1 MDSPN
6 WQQLFEMAGL
16 TWADFREVMPQRFL
30 PLYADAVHSWEGPFF
45 GVENQRV
52 RVTSASLGGKAVFFE
67 VVQPWEEAPSGGA
80 VSTQI
85 SRFLA
90 LRQALWLVVFGVAT
104 VLAWRHVGQGH
115 ADWQGAWRVTA
126 SVLVLAGVNWLYG
139 SRHSFVAAEELASAF
154 DWLNAILF
162 CGVIGGV
169 GYLAVEPAARRWW
182 PWSIITMRRLLD
194 GRILDRA
201 IWSDVLLGVVVGL
214 GCLLLRQVGTLANQL
229 LGVSVS
235 GLNDFDPSQNLLD
248 HFGLRY
254 KVAVFITAILTAV
267 LESLLMLTLVVTVRR
282 AAKSTIVTIL
292 FVVLVLS
299 VLGIVGRGMVS
310 PIDWLSRALLLT
322 IEAWVLI
329 RFGLV
334 PTMTAMAIFYAVNN
348 SPLTLDWSRW
358 YAATGF
364 AVVTTVAAALVFSW
378 RLARVR

>member
-1 MDSPN
+1 
-6 WQQLFEMAGL
+6 
-16 TWADFREVMPQRFL
+16 
-30 PLYADAVHSWEGPFF
+30 
-45 GVENQRV
+45 
-52 RVTSASLGGKAVFFE
+52 
-67 VVQPWEEAPSGGA
+67 
-80 VSTQI
+80 
-85 SRFLA
+85 
-90 LRQALWLVVFGVAT
+90 VAA

-115 ADWQGAWRVTA
+115 ADWLGAWRVTA
-126 SVLVLAGVNWLYG
+126 SVLVLAAVNWLYG
-139 SRHSFVAAEELASAF
+139 SRHSFMVAEELASAF
-154 DWLNAILF
+154 DWLTAIVF
-162 CGVIGGV
+162 CGVIAGV

-194 GRILDRA
+194 GRMLDRA

-267 LESLLMLTLVVTVRR
+267 LESLLMLTLVVTVKR
-282 AAKSTIVTIL
+282 AAKSTLATIL

-310 PIDWLSRALLLT
+310 PIDWLSRAILLT

-334 PTMTAMAIFYAVNN
+334 PTITAMAIFYAVNN

-358 YAATGF
+358 YAVTGF
-364 AVVTTVAAALVFSW
+364 AVVTMVAAAIVFSW